1 MNKLYTSALALA
13 LVAGGATA
21 QSGNAGELPL
31 KKVRQSSIR
40 NTPNVVNHGANR
52 EIIWSDDF
60 SNPSTWDIGHLPSA
74 FDLDWQIGIGL
85 ENTGSFPSATIEST
99 TYDNGCAMFDSDGGN
114 NTSGIAES
122 AYITTAS
129 PIDLSGATNVVL
141 SFESYFR
148 SFNPNACYVVIS
160 TNNTDWPNLDTDT
173 ASWGPLP
180 NVWVIHGDVGAN
192 QATDNPEL
200 VRVNISDI
208 AGGESEVWVRFHYT
222 GEFSYTWFVD
232 DVVIEDLPENDMIM
246 DYAFVSQTGAGDE
259 YGRIPVN
266 QFSSTMNVGAGI
278 TNFGYGEQTNVEVLM
293 ELRDASNNVV
303 LTQSTTLGTLAGG
316 ATGMMDE
323 FVNVPALDL
332 GLYTAT
338 FTVTSDQSGS
348 DANPDDNTFLRN
360 FEVNNDVY
368 SLDGIGNHP
377 DGYERLDA
385 LGTAS
390 FMDDSEGLILFTYYR
405 VRAELEVEAIQFELS
420 NNTQAGSYVF
430 VSIYDSLTVL
440 DDNFSSMINQT
451 IGASDDA
458 YTITAEDI
466 SSGGTVT
473 VPLSASTTLAPGG
486 YYAAVTLYRDGE
498 SDITILDDITVPQPG
513 NDGLLYIPS
522 DATVYGNGNA
532 HAVRF
537 VMDASVSVN
546 DVTTIEGVT
555 MYPNPTN
562 GILRINTEDFEKY
575 NVEVINVLGELM
587 MTTSFSGNTTLDLT
601 GFAAGVY
608 NVRLSNGNKTT
619 VQRVTLN

>member
-21 QSGNAGELPL
+21 QSGNTGELPM
-31 KKVRQSSIR
+31 KKVRQSNIR

-60 SNPSTWDIGHLPSA
+60 SNPSTWDIGHLPTA
-74 FDLDWQIGIGL
+74 FDLDWQIGVGL
-85 ENTGSFPSATIEST
+85 ENTGSFPSETIAST
-99 TYDNGCAMFDSDGGN
+99 TYDNGCAMIDSDGAN

-122 AYITTAS
+122 AHITTAT

-148 SFNPNACYVVIS
+148 SFAPNACYVVIS
-160 TNNTDWPNLDTDT
+160 TNNTDWPNLDTDS
-173 ASWGPLP
+173 ASWSALP
-180 NVWVIHGDVGAN
+180 NVWVLYPDVAGN
-192 QATDNPEL
+192 QSTDNPEL

-222 GEFSYTWFVD
+222 GEYSYTWFVD
-232 DVVIEDLPENDMIM
+232 DVVIEDLPENDIIM

-278 TNFGYGEQTNVEVLM
+278 TNFGFGEQTNVEIVM
-293 ELRDASNNVV
+293 ELRDASNTVV

-323 FVNVPALDL
+323 FVNVPAFDL

-348 DANPDDNTFLRN
+348 DANPDDNSYLRN

-377 DGYERLDA
+377 AGYERLDA

-390 FMDDSEGLILFTYYR
+390 FTDDSEGLILFTYYR

-430 VSIYDSLTVL
+430 VAIYDSLTVL

-458 YTITAEDI
+458 YTISAEDI

-498 SDITILDDITVPQPG
+498 NDITILDDITVPQPG
-513 NDGLLYIPS
+513 NDALLYLPS
-522 DATVYGNGNA
+522 DLTVYGNGNA

-537 VMDASVSVN
+537 AMDATVSVD

-562 GILRINTEDFEKY
+562 GILRINTESFEKY

-587 MTTSFSGNTTLDLT
+587 MTTSFSGTTTLDLT